1 MSTDYGRTFN
11 EMPLATSFEYG
22 FPALSCLVSFTGDAV
37 AGRQH
42 LLEVETNECRD
53 GCTPKLENAVL
64 VKTYAQANFTNNT
77 NDIYSFVKEQTAA
90 DYNSYECGRRGKC
103 DYGTGEC
110 ECFEGYTGERCQN
123 QTALI

>member
-1 MSTDYGRTFN
+1 MAPRSVGGR
-11 EMPLATSFEYG
+11 LHSKRARRRR
-22 FPALSCLVSFTGDAV
+22 AA
-37 AGRQH
+37 ARH
-42 LLEVETNECRD
+42 
-53 GCTPKLENAVL
+53 
-64 VKTYAQANFTNNT
+64 KTYAQANFTNNT